1 MSRIT
6 RLLLCLLAVGL
17 AVPLVSAATP
27 ARSAAARTLIVTSGT
42 LAATRTPA
50 AASRTPA
57 AASRTLHPLVG
68 IGDDK
73 PDMFS
78 DPRFLALGIRIV
90 RYDMS
95 WDALSVPYQ
104 RAEVTAWMD
113 AAKRRGLVVLVTI
126 DHSDRVIYKKVK
138 VDGRTRR
145 KAFSQ
150 TRVLPTEAQYVSAF
164 RAFRRRFPWVR
175 EFATWDET
183 NYYGEAT
190 YDREALVASYYRG
203 LRSACASCTILA
215 AEFLDVAPHEAVP
228 MKTWAAAFIKAL
240 GYQPGF
246 WGLNNYEDANHL
258 RSTSTREL
266 LAAVHGDIWL
276 AETGGIV
283 ARPHVTNPGF
293 PQNTSHAA
301 KVDAYVLDTLG
312 SLSPRIQRIYLYEWD
327 AKTPRDSWDTA
338 LISYTG
344 VPRPGYDVLA
354 NALDA
359 WGIRP
364 KCAISTVPP
373 ACAGSKAKGPTA
385 ASGTGGS
392 SGSSGGAGA
401 TGTAGSG
408 GSAR

>member
-6 RLLLCLLAVGL
+6 RLLLCLLTLGL
-17 AVPLVSAATP
+17 AVPLASTATP
-27 ARSAAARTLIVTSGT
+27 ARPAAA
-42 LAATRTPA
+42 RTPA
-50 AASRTPA
+50 AAKRK
-57 AASRTLHPLVG
+57 LHPLIG

-73 PDMFS
+73 ADMFS

-113 AAKRRGLVVLVTI
+113 AAKRHGLVVLVTI
-126 DHSDRVIYKKVK
+126 DHSDRVIYRKVK
-138 VDGRTRR
+138 VHGKTRR

-150 TRVLPTEAQYVSAF
+150 TRVLPTEAQYISAF

-203 LRSACASCTILA
+203 LRGACPSCTILA
-215 AEFLDVAPHEAVP
+215 AEFLDLPAPQKAVS
-228 MKTWAAAFIKAL
+228 MTTWAAAFVRAL

-258 RSTSTREL
+258 KTTSTREL

-283 ARPHVTNPGF
+283 ARPHVSNPGF
-293 PQNTSHAA
+293 PQNASHAA

-327 AKTPRDSWDTA
+327 AKTPHDSWDTA

-344 VPRPGYDVLA
+344 LPRPGYDVLA
-354 NALDA
+354 NTLSS

-364 KCAISTVPP
+364 KCTISTVPP
-373 ACAGSKAKGPTA
+373 ACAGHTPKSVTGP
-385 ASGTGGS
+385 SGATGTTGS
-392 SGSSGGAGA
+392 SGS
-401 TGTAGSG
+401 
-408 GSAR
+408 AR

>member
-6 RLLLCLLAVGL
+6 RLLLCLLAIGL
-17 AVPLVSAATP
+17 AVPLASAATP
-27 ARSAAARTLIVTSGT
+27 GHQAAVRA
-42 LAATRTPA
+42 
-50 AASRTPA
+50 PA
-57 AASRTLHPLVG
+57 AASRTLHPLIG

-78 DPRFLALGIRIV
+78 DPRFLALGMRIV

-113 AAKRRGLVVLVTI
+113 AAKRHGLVVLVTI
-126 DHSDRVIYKKVK
+126 DHSDRVIYRKVK
-138 VDGRTRR
+138 VHGKTRR

-164 RAFRRRFPWVR
+164 RAFRKRFPWVR

-203 LRSACASCTILA
+203 LRAACPSCTILA
-215 AEFLDVAPHEAVP
+215 AEFLDIPAPVQAVS
-228 MKTWAAAFIKAL
+228 MKTWAAAFIRDL

-258 RSTSTREL
+258 RTTSTREL

-283 ARPHVTNPGF
+283 ARPRVTRPGF
-293 PQNTSHAA
+293 PQNPSHAA
-301 KVDAYVLDTLG
+301 KVDAYVLDKLG

-327 AKTPRDSWDTA
+327 AKTPHDSWDTA

-344 VPRPGYDVLA
+344 LPRPGFDVLA
-354 NALDA
+354 NTLRS

-364 KCAISTVPP
+364 NCAISSVPP
-373 ACAGSKAKGPTA
+373 ACAKGPTG
-385 ASGTGGS
+385 ASGTTGS
-392 SGSSGGAGA
+392 TGSTGA
-401 TGTAGSG
+401 TGSH
-408 GSAR
+408 

>member
-27 ARSAAARTLIVTSGT
+27 AHSAAAR
-42 LAATRTPA
+42 A
-50 AASRTPA
+50 PA

-113 AAKRRGLVVLVTI
+113 AAKRHGLVVLVTI
-126 DHSDRVIYKKVK
+126 DHSDRVIYRKVK
-138 VDGRTRR
+138 VDGKTRR

-150 TRVLPTEAQYVSAF
+150 TRVLPTAAQYLSAF

-203 LRSACASCTILA
+203 LRSACPSCTVLA
-215 AEFLDVAPHEAVP
+215 AEFLDVPAPHEAVS
-228 MKTWAAAFIKAL
+228 MTTWAAAFIKDL

-258 RSTSTREL
+258 ASTSTREL

-283 ARPHVTNPGF
+283 ARPRVTHPGF
-293 PQNTSHAA
+293 PQNASHAA
-301 KVDAYVLDTLG
+301 KVDAYVLDTIG
-312 SLSPRIQRIYLYEWD
+312 SLSRRIQRIYLYEWD

-344 VPRPGYDVLA
+344 LPRPGYDVLA
-354 NALDA
+354 NTLDA
-359 WGIRP
+359 WGIKP
-364 KCAISTVPP
+364 KCAISAVPP
-373 ACAGSKAKGPTA
+373 ACGGSKAKGPTA

-392 SGSSGGAGA
+392 AGPSGAAGA
-401 TGTAGSG
+401 TGTTGSG

>member
-6 RLLLCLLAVGL
+6 RLLLCLLVAGL
-17 AVPLVSAATP
+17 AVPLASAAMAAHP
-27 ARSAAARTLIVTSGT
+27 AAARSAAAKKTV
-42 LAATRTPA
+42 
-50 AASRTPA
+50 
-57 AASRTLHPLVG
+57 HPLVG

-95 WDALSVPYQ
+95 WDALTVPYQ
-104 RAEVTAWMD
+104 RAAVTAWMD
-113 AAKRRGLVVLVTI
+113 AAKRHGLVVLVTI
-126 DHSDRVIYKKVK
+126 DHSDRVIYRKVK
-138 VDGRTRR
+138 VDGKTRL

-150 TRVLPTEAQYVSAF
+150 TRVLPTEAEYISAF
-164 RAFRRRFPWVR
+164 RAFRKRFPWVR

-203 LRSACASCTILA
+203 LRAACPSCTILA
-215 AEFLDVAPHEAVP
+215 AEFLDVDLHEAVS
-228 MKTWAAAFIKAL
+228 MTTWAAAFIKDL
-240 GYQPGF
+240 GHQPGF

-258 RSTSTREL
+258 RSASTREL
-266 LAAVHGDIWL
+266 LAAVHGDVWL

-293 PQNTSHAA
+293 PQNASHAA

-327 AKTPRDSWDTA
+327 ATSPEDSWDTA

-344 VPRPGYDVLA
+344 LPRPGYDVLA
-354 NALDA
+354 KTLSS

-364 KCAISTVPP
+364 NCAISLVPP
-373 ACAGSKAKGPTA
+373 ACAGQKPVSVTG
-385 ASGTGGS
+385 ASGATGATGTTGAGGS
-392 SGSSGGAGA
+392 SGSAH
-401 TGTAGSG
+401 
-408 GSAR
+408 